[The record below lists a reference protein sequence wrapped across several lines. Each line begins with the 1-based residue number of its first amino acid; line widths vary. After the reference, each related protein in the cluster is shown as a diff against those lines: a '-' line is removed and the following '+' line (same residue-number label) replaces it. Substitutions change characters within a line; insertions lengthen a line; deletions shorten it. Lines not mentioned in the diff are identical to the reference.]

1 MYSQFLP
8 APSQRQGP
16 KKARLAPS
24 QQTEAE
30 PEVEIVEDSVEII
43 EDSEVEPGGPG
54 KPDGKPNDPPPAS
67 QSVYEKWS
75 CRFGEKCKVYR
86 CHVCIAR
93 WLMLKREHRELQR
106 MARDERRAAK
116 RSEGATTP
124 DPEEQHHDAEKL
136 RSRQHHSQGHGKR
149 KHFLREAA
157 T

>member
-1 MYSQFLP
+1 MYSQCRP

-30 PEVEIVEDSVEII
+30 PEVEIIQDSDEII

-75 CRFGEKCKVYR
+75 CRFGEKCKGYQ

-93 WLMLKREHRELQR
+93 WLALKREHRELQR
-106 MARDERRAAK
+106 MARERRAAE

-124 DPEEQHHDAEKL
+124 DPEEQHHDAEER
-136 RSRQHHSQGHGKR
+136 RSPQHHSQGHGKR
-149 KHFLREAA
+149 KHFLRKQAK
-157 T
+157 